1 MIMNKK
7 KKRGKKMRIIAKV
20 IELVID
26 GNKTELE
33 KKLNDLKNKY
43 QVVFDDIYYNDDD
56 DMKCYTLQVKYVEKG
71 IY

>member
-1 MIMNKK
+1 MKTISK
-7 KKRGKKMRIIAKV
+7 II
-20 IELVID
+20 EFVID

-33 KKLNDLKNKY
+33 KKLNYLKSKY

-56 DMKCYTLQVKYVEKG
+56 DIQCYTLQVKYVERG

>member
-1 MIMNKK
+1 MK
-7 KKRGKKMRIIAKV
+7 IISKV

-33 KKLNDLKNKY
+33 TKLNHLKSKY
-43 QVVFDDIYYNDDD
+43 QVVFNDIYYNNDLQ
-56 DMKCYTLQVKYVEKG
+56 CYAMQIKYVEKG

>member
-1 MIMNKK
+1 
-7 KKRGKKMRIIAKV
+7 MRTISKI

-26 GNKTELE
+26 GSKTELE
-33 KKLNDLKNKY
+33 RKLNDLKSKY

-56 DMKCYTLQVKYVEKG
+56 DVQCYTLQVKYVEKG

>member
-1 MIMNKK
+1 
-7 KKRGKKMRIIAKV
+7 MRIISKV

-33 KKLNDLKNKY
+33 TKLNYLKSKY
-43 QVVFDDIYYNDDD
+43 QVIFNDIYYNDDD
-56 DMKCYTLQVKYVEKG
+56 DIQCYTLQVKYVEKG

>member
-1 MIMNKK
+1 
-7 KKRGKKMRIIAKV
+7 MRIISKV

-26 GNKTELE
+26 GSKTELE
-33 KKLNDLKNKY
+33 KKLNYLKSKY

-56 DMKCYTLQVKYVEKG
+56 DMKFYTLQVKYVEKG

>member
-1 MIMNKK
+1 
-7 KKRGKKMRIIAKV
+7 MRIISKV

-33 KKLNDLKNKY
+33 TKLNYLKSKY
-43 QVVFDDIYYNDDD
+43 QVVFNDIYYNDDLS
-56 DMKCYTLQVKYVEKG
+56 CYTMQVKYVEKG

>member
-1 MIMNKK
+1 MK
-7 KKRGKKMRIIAKV
+7 IISKI

-33 KKLNDLKNKY
+33 TKLNNLKSKY
-43 QVVFDDIYYNDDD
+43 QIVFNDIYYNDDLF
-56 DMKCYTLQVKYVEKG
+56 CYTLQVKYVEKG

>member
-1 MIMNKK
+1 
-7 KKRGKKMRIIAKV
+7 MRIISKV

-33 KKLNDLKNKY
+33 TKLNYLKSKY
-43 QVVFDDIYYNDDD
+43 QVVFNDIYYNDDD
-56 DMKCYTLQVKYVEKG
+56 DIQCYTLHVKYVEKG

>member
-1 MIMNKK
+1 MK
-7 KKRGKKMRIIAKV
+7 IISKV

-33 KKLNDLKNKY
+33 TKLNYLKSKY
-43 QVVFDDIYYNDDD
+43 QVVFNDIYYNDDLQ
-56 DMKCYTLQVKYVEKG
+56 CYTMQVKYVERG

>member
-1 MIMNKK
+1 MK
-7 KKRGKKMRIIAKV
+7 IISKV

-33 KKLNDLKNKY
+33 TKLNYLKNKY
-43 QVVFDDIYYNDDD
+43 QVVFNDIYYNDDLS
-56 DMKCYTLQVKYVEKG
+56 CYTMQVKYVERG

>member
-1 MIMNKK
+1 MK
-7 KKRGKKMRIIAKV
+7 IISKV

-33 KKLNDLKNKY
+33 TKLNYLKSKY
-43 QVVFDDIYYNDDD
+43 QVIFDDIYYNNDLQ
-56 DMKCYTLQVKYVEKG
+56 CYTMQVKYVERG

>member
-1 MIMNKK
+1 
-7 KKRGKKMRIIAKV
+7 MRIISKV

-33 KKLNDLKNKY
+33 TKLNYLKSKY
-43 QVVFDDIYYNDDD
+43 QVVFDDIFYNDDLS
-56 DMKCYTLQVKYVEKG
+56 CYTMQVKYVEKG